1 MFMYTFMYMLHTN
14 RYRYLS
20 DDRSYTVLA
29 TFLIAMSKVSGY
41 KKKKK
46 KQLNKGKVDFDYV
59 HQRGE
64 GMSTGM

>member
-41 KKKKK
+41 KKK
-46 KQLNKGKVDFDYV
+46 QLNKGKVDF
-59 HQRGE
+59 
-64 GMSTGM
+64 